1 MIGNKSTYTDC
12 LFEKWKKRLWYRCLG
27 PPSGHKV
34 GDTIGLTML
43 DERRTGGR
51 TEDRNAGEIMVE
63 CDLHEI
69 LGWGTR
75 IPEYA
80 RRESW
85 LLLSE
90 ARKNAMMMGILIRIL
105 VVSFVRVSDK
115 MHGMCR

>member
-1 MIGNKSTYTDC
+1 M
-12 LFEKWKKRLWYRCLG
+12 EKKRLWYRCLG
-27 PPSGHKV
+27 PPSGHKE

-43 DERRTGGR
+43 DERRRTGGR

-69 LGWGTR
+69 LGWGECGTR

-80 RRESW
+80 RRESL

-90 ARKNAMMMGILIRIL
+90 ARKNAMMGISIRIVL
-105 VVSFVRVSDK
+105 VVTFVWVSDK